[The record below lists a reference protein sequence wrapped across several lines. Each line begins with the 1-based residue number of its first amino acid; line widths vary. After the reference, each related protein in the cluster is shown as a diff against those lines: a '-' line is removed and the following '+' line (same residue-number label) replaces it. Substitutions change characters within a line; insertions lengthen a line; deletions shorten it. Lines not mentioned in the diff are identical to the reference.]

1 MKKYI
6 MSITYN
12 FDADYI
18 AKAFD
23 TEHEAVMEMNR
34 MLDEE
39 VEIIKRE
46 SEYEP
51 SVIRWNFD
59 DILLVYEEGYT
70 LDNIQR
76 GNIKDFSY
84 LMEDNA
90 TYRVFEIEM

>member
-23 TEHEAVMEMNR
+23 TEHDAVMEMNR

-39 VEIIKRE
+39 IEIIKRE

-51 SVIRWNFD
+51 SVIRFNYY
-59 DILLVYEEGYT
+59 DILLIYEEGY
-70 LDNIQR
+70 DINNIQN
-76 GNIKDFSY
+76 GNAKDFGY
-84 LMEDNA
+84 LMEDCA
-90 TYRVFEIEM
+90 TYRVFEVEM

>member
-6 MSITYN
+6 LAITYN

-18 AKAFD
+18 VKSFD
-23 TEHEAVMEMNR
+23 TEHDAVIEMNL

-39 VEIIKRE
+39 IETIKRE

-59 DILLVYEEGYT
+59 DITLVYAEGWNM
-70 LDNIQR
+70 DNIYK
-76 GNIKDFSY
+76 GNTKDCGY
-84 LMEDNA
+84 LMEDCA
-90 TYRVFEIEM
+90 VYRVFEVEI